1 MAYNRI
7 QAARL
12 LTASELQVFE
22 ASLGDALS
30 ALKAPRLNA
39 LVKRARTLRDK
50 AQDLLRRQRVAT
62 RTRTGTKAGTS
73 GVANE
78 RTAQKVQA
86 LDEALKRLETR
97 LERLDA
103 AAARAADAAQRARER
118 ERLAAEKLRGR
129 QAAARPTPAAKKAA
143 TGPAAARSSKAPAI
157 VPRGGGKTVPPIS
170 PGALPKN
177 ALQKR
182 KFTGSQA
189 IQAHVGARGRRQQAK
204 RDSRG

>member
-1 MAYNRI
+1 MAYNRV

-22 ASLGDALS
+22 ASLGEALA
-30 ALKAPRLNA
+30 ALTAPRLNA
-39 LVKRARTLRDK
+39 QIKRARTLRDK

-62 RTRTGTKAGTS
+62 RARTGTKVGTS

-86 LDEALKRLETR
+86 LDEALKRFETR
-97 LERLDA
+97 QAKLEA

-118 ERLAAEKLRGR
+118 LAAEKLRSR
-129 QAAARPTPAAKKAA
+129 QAAARPKPAAKTAI
-143 TGPAAARSSKAPAI
+143 GPAVALSDKAPAAG
-157 VPRGGGKTVPPIS
+157 PRGGGKTVPPAS
-170 PGALPKN
+170 PGALAKG
-177 ALQKR
+177 ARQQR